1 MVLASSV
8 LAGMAEGQAVT
19 SQNVV
24 SSPAA
29 NPGSVSPE
37 SASPESNDAAVTSS
51 NEKIQPVEDSS
62 DIVLDP
68 ASLLPDL
75 PSLPPA
81 KASLMGGTI
90 DKLDRVRDQITVQ
103 IFGGGK
109 MRIAFD
115 PRTRIYNNGAPASA
129 SDLRQGD
136 RIYIDT
142 ILDGSTIFAK
152 TIRLKTTSSAGESQ
166 GVVVSYRRDK
176 GELVVRDMLSPQ
188 PLKIRVTSQTR
199 LVHGDHSAPASEIA
213 PGTLVTVKF
222 GPQQDGGDVAREVSV
237 LAVPGARFTFVGVVT
252 AVDLRLGLLVLTS
265 SIDHKTYEISL
276 DSSLVPVD
284 DSLRPGSDVTVLT
297 RFDGSRYV
305 ARSVSVNS
313 SNQR

>member
-1 MVLASSV
+1 
-8 LAGMAEGQAVT
+8 
-19 SQNVV
+19 
-24 SSPAA
+24 
-29 NPGSVSPE
+29 
-37 SASPESNDAAVTSS
+37 
-51 NEKIQPVEDSS
+51 
-62 DIVLDP
+62 
-68 ASLLPDL
+68 
-75 PSLPPA
+75 
-81 KASLMGGTI
+81 
-90 DKLDRVRDQITVQ
+90 VQ

-166 GVVVSYRRDK
+166 GVVVSYRRDR